1 MQTELNALDHHYAQ
15 LIQQMRCLGSCLDS
29 EVLQIFSKVL
39 ESLERLFA
47 LESQLMDTYHFPAS
61 RCHVEQHARVLAG
74 LHRAHSQVMRGELMH
89 GRHAGTHL
97 LMNWFELHNGTL
109 DACLMVWLESVQAK
123 RTMPAIARGTLPPQ
137 IMRDLNRKASAR
149 WRPPKPTDQNNA
161 ASSSGQNKQGPGEQ

>member
-15 LIQQMRCLGSCLDS
+15 LILQMRGLGSCLDS
-29 EVLQIFSKVL
+29 EVPQMFTEVL
-39 ESLERLFA
+39 DSVERLFSF
-47 LESQLMDTYHFPAS
+47 ESRLMDTYCFPAS

-74 LHRAHSQVMRGELMH
+74 LHRTHSQVMRGELRH

-123 RTMPAIARGTLPPQ
+123 RTMPAITRGALPPE
-137 IMRDLNRKASAR
+137 IMRDLNNKASAR
-149 WRPPKPTDQNNA
+149 RRPLRPTDQSNA
-161 ASSSGQNKQGPGEQ
+161 ASISGQNSQGPGEQ